1 MKVLSGGC
9 TLDCFD
15 ACKFNVYTEGNNIAK
30 IEGDKLHPYTKG
42 FICKKGLS
50 HLKRHNHLNRRY
62 KPLLKVNNK
71 WKEISFEESL
81 DIMARKLSYYKEN
94 YGSKSLMYYEQY
106 GSGSLLKSIGEIFFN
121 FFGGSCKQKGGPCW
135 SAGIEAQK
143 INFGDVKSHS
153 LEDMLNSKTIIV
165 WGKNP
170 ANTTIHTMNMIK
182 KAQDTGAYVIVID
195 PVYTATAKQSD
206 FYIQIK
212 PGGDNALALAM
223 GKRIIELNLHNE
235 DFINK
240 YVKNFDE
247 YKAYLKKLN
256 LKKLCNMAGISMK
269 NLDLLVKK
277 YTESYS
283 TILQGYGMQK
293 YTHGGSTIGNINTL
307 GAITGQ
313 IGYSGGGVNYA
324 NRVYPDVLNT
334 DPYESFKHAYDEFFY
349 VSKISDFIEEN
360 NIKMAVITKSNMLNQ
375 LPQLK
380 KLQKAMNKIE
390 FKVCFDLF
398 LTDTAEACD
407 LFIPVTSV
415 FESEDLLYSS
425 MTNPYLTYIEKA
437 VQPENP
443 LMDEYY
449 FFRELAKKLNLT
461 SYPYVDKKEYLEK
474 VIEPLRCINKEVNL
488 DYLAKNYFTIHEN
501 IPWEDKKFKTES
513 GKFEIFIDENAL
525 NISENNKEYNFRLLT
540 NHGKESLFSQHYM
553 DDKNKAKAY
562 INREMAD
569 KYNLFEDDLITM
581 ESEEGK
587 IEVSLEIDDSIC
599 DDVVMMYA
607 GWWKKHGN
615 PNWIIKSG
623 ISDIGGQVTYNETFV
638 KLYKQTLKDEQS
650 E

>member
-1 MKVLSGGC
+1 MKALSGGC

-30 IEGDKLHPYTKG
+30 IEGDKSHPYTKG
-42 FICKKGLS
+42 FICKKGLN
-50 HLKRHNHLNRRY
+50 HLKRHNHLNRKY
-62 KPLLKVNNK
+62 KPLLKVNDK
-71 WKEISFEESL
+71 WEEISFEEAL
-81 DIMARKLSYYKEN
+81 DIMSKKLSYYKEN
-94 YGSKSLMYYEQY
+94 YGPKSFIYYEQY

-170 ANTTIHTMNMIK
+170 ANTTIHTMKMIK
-182 KAQDTGAYVIVID
+182 TAQKAGAYVIVID
-195 PVYTATAKQSD
+195 PIFTDTAKQAD
-206 FYIQIK
+206 FYIQVK
-212 PGGDNALALAM
+212 PGGDGALALAM

-235 DFINK
+235 DFINN
-240 YVKNFDE
+240 YVKNFDKYKE
-247 YKAYLKKLN
+247 YLDKLN
-256 LKKLCNMAGISMK
+256 LKSLCNIAGISMK
-269 NLDLLVKK
+269 DLNLLVKK
-277 YTESYS
+277 YTETYS

-293 YTHGGSTIGNINTL
+293 YSYGGNAIGNINTL

-313 IGYSGGGVNYA
+313 IGYNGGGVNYA

-334 DPYESFKHAYDEFFY
+334 DPYGSYEHADDKFFY

-360 NIKMAVITKSNMLNQ
+360 NIKMAVITKSNLLNQ

-380 KLQKAMNKIE
+380 KLQKSMDKIE

-398 LTDTAEACD
+398 LTDTAEICD
-407 LFIPVTSV
+407 LFIPATSV

-437 VQPENP
+437 VEPENI

-449 FFRELAKKLNLT
+449 FFQELARKLNIIN
-461 SYPYVDKKEYLEK
+461 YPYVDKNEYLEK
-474 VIEPLRCINKEVNL
+474 VIEPLRDINKDVNL
-488 DYLAKNYFTIHEN
+488 DYLAKNYFTIHESVA
-501 IPWEDKKFKTES
+501 WEDKKFKTES

-525 NISENNKEYNFRLLT
+525 NESEKNQEYNFRLLT
-540 NHGKESLFSQHYM
+540 NHGRESLFSQHYM
-553 DDKNKAKAY
+553 DNKDKAKAY
-562 INREMAD
+562 INKKMAD
-569 KYNLFEDDLITM
+569 KYNLSQYDLVNM
-581 ESEEGK
+581 ESSEGK
-587 IEVSLEIDDSIC
+587 IEVSLQIDDAIC
-599 DDVVMMYA
+599 DNVVMMYA

-638 KLYKQTLKDEQS
+638 KLYK
-650 E
+650 